1 MQHMI
6 LTSKRSAFQAKGP
19 FATAIQNRSLT
30 IELSKREVLGRY
42 RGASFGLL
50 WSLISPF
57 LMLAVYTFAFGGVL
71 KSRWP
76 QNDAGHHSFALIL
89 FMGLIVHGFFAE
101 CMNRSPQ
108 LIVGNSNYVKRVI
121 FPLEI
126 LPWPMVLSAL
136 FHLAMN
142 LLAFIVLQIVL
153 DGRVGWTV
161 VLFPL
166 TIAPLVLLSL
176 GVSWALAALG
186 VYFRDI
192 SQITGVLTTA
202 LLFTSTAIMPM
213 TAVGPN
219 VQWIFRLNPLTF
231 IIDQSR
237 EVALW
242 GRLPDWSGL
251 GLYGIGALVV
261 TYMGY
266 SAFVAT
272 RRGFA
277 DVL

>member
-1 MQHMI
+1 MI
-6 LTSKRSAFQAKGP
+6 STSKHAASQVQGP
-19 FATAIQNRSLT
+19 FATAIKNRSLT
-30 IELSKREVLGRY
+30 IELSKREILGRY

-57 LMLAVYTFAFGGVL
+57 LMLAVYTFAFGNVL

-76 QNDAGHHSFALIL
+76 QVGEGHQSFALIL

-101 CMNRSPQ
+101 CINRSPQ
-108 LIVGNSNYVKRVI
+108 LIVSNSNYVKRVI

-126 LPWPMVLSAL
+126 LPWPMVFSAL
-136 FHLAMN
+136 FHLMMN
-142 LLAFIVLQIVL
+142 LLAFLVLQILL
-153 DGRVGWTV
+153 DGQVNWTI
-161 VLFPL
+161 VLFPIIIL
-166 TIAPLVLLSL
+166 PLVLLSL
-176 GVSWALAALG
+176 GVAWALAALG

-213 TAVGPN
+213 SAVGPKE
-219 VQWIFRLNPLTF
+219 QWIFRLNPLTF

-237 EVALW
+237 EVTLW
-242 GRLPDWSGL
+242 GRMPDWFGL
-251 GLYGIGALVV
+251 GLYGLASLIVA
-261 TYMGY
+261 YMGY
-266 SAFVAT
+266 GAFVAT

>member
-1 MQHMI
+1 MI
-6 LTSKRSAFQAKGP
+6 STSKRAAFQAKGP

-30 IELSKREVLGRY
+30 IELSKREILGRY

-57 LMLAVYTFAFGGVL
+57 LMLAVYTFAFGNIL

-76 QNDAGHHSFALIL
+76 QTGHEHHSFALIL

-136 FHLAMN
+136 FHLMMN

-153 DGRVGWTV
+153 DSQVNWTI
-161 VLFPL
+161 VLFPVV
-166 TIAPLVLLSL
+166 IAPLVLLAL
-176 GVSWALAALG
+176 GVAWALAALG

-213 TAVGPN
+213 SAVGLRE
-219 VQWIFRLNPLTF
+219 QWIFQLNPLTF

-242 GRLPDWSGL
+242 GHLPDWSGL
-251 GLYGIGALVV
+251 GLYGIAALIVA
-261 TYMGY
+261 YMGY
-266 SAFVAT
+266 SAFMAT
-272 RRGFA
+272 RKGFA

>member
-1 MQHMI
+1 MI
-6 LTSKRSAFQAKGP
+6 STSKRAAFQAKGP

-30 IELSKREVLGRY
+30 VELSKREILGRY

-57 LMLAVYTFAFGGVL
+57 LMLAVYTFAFGNVL

-76 QNDAGHHSFALIL
+76 QTGDEHHSFALIL

-101 CMNRSPQ
+101 CINRSPQ

-126 LPWPMVLSAL
+126 LPWPMVFSAL
-136 FHLAMN
+136 FHLMMN

-153 DGRVGWTV
+153 DGQVNWTI
-161 VLFPL
+161 VLFPIV
-166 TIAPLVLLSL
+166 IAPLVLLSL
-176 GVSWALAALG
+176 GASWALAALG

-213 TAVGPN
+213 SAVGPKE
-219 VQWIFRLNPLTF
+219 QWIFRLNPLTF

-242 GRLPDWSGL
+242 GHLPDWSGL
-251 GLYGIGALVV
+251 GIYGLGSLIVA
-261 TYMGY
+261 YMGY
-266 SAFVAT
+266 GAFVAT
-272 RRGFA
+272 RKGFA

>member
-1 MQHMI
+1 MI
-6 LTSKRSAFQAKGP
+6 STSKRAAFQAKGP

-30 IELSKREVLGRY
+30 IELSKREILGRY

-57 LMLAVYTFAFGGVL
+57 LMLAVYTFAFGNIL

-76 QNDAGHHSFALIL
+76 QTGQEHHSFALIL

-136 FHLAMN
+136 FHLMMN

-153 DGRVGWTV
+153 DSQVNWTI
-161 VLFPL
+161 VLFPVV
-166 TIAPLVLLSL
+166 IAPLVLLAL
-176 GVSWALAALG
+176 GVAWALAALG

-213 TAVGPN
+213 SAVGLRE
-219 VQWIFRLNPLTF
+219 QWIFQLNPLTF

-242 GRLPDWSGL
+242 GHLPDWSGL
-251 GLYGIGALVV
+251 GLYGIAALIVA
-261 TYMGY
+261 YMGY
-266 SAFVAT
+266 SAFMAT
-272 RRGFA
+272 RKGFA